1 MECLPMSRVDV
12 ALSRMSV
19 VGSKDRMVDAAED
32 SRVVVVAV
40 IVEDE
45 EDANDLVMN
54 DDVDDDDAGRAIMRV
69 AE

>member
-1 MECLPMSRVDV
+1 MSRVDV
-12 ALSRMSV
+12 ALSRMSM

-54 DDVDDDDAGRAIMRV
+54 DDVDDNAGRAIMRV
-69 AE
+69 AG

>member
-19 VGSKDRMVDAAED
+19 VGSNDRMVDVAED
-32 SRVVVVAV
+32 SRVVVVV
-40 IVEDE
+40 V

-54 DDVDDDDAGRAIMRV
+54 DDDDDNAGRAIMRV